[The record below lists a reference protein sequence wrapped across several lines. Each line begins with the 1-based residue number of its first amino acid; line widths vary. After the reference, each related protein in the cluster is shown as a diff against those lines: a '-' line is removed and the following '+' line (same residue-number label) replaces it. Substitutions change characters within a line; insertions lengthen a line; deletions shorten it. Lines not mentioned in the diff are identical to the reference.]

1 MPSCKNDDG
10 DGSRAAVVVLM
21 KRLEVA
27 AAAAA
32 VETAGLG
39 GDDAARLQPTV
50 ASVLI
55 S

>member
-27 AAAAA
+27 AAAVA
-32 VETAGLG
+32 TAGLG